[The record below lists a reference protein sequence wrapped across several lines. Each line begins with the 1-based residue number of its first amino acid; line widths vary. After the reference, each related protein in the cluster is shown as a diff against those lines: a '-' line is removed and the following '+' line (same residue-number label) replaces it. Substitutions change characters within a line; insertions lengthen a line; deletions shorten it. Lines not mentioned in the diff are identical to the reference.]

1 MCPGMPYE
9 EVLCLVGVIVL
20 RVVKEVDYLLW
31 QS

>member
-1 MCPGMPYE
+1 MPYE

-20 RVVKEVDYLLW
+20 RVVKKEVDYLLW